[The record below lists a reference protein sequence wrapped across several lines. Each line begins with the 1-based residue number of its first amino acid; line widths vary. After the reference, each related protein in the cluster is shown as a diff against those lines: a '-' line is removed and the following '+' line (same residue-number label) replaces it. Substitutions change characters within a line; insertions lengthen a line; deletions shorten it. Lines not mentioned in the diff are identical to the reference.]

1 MLALVALTT
10 WVLNIVVGAVLV
22 ARWIGR
28 RHPPGDRAG
37 LPPLVLGHLAAAGLG
52 LLLWIVF
59 LATGRPAPAWAG
71 FVLLTVTTTLGDMLL
86 TGGWRRRNR
95 GSATGSGGR
104 DYRHAVVEI
113 LTARRPLA
121 TLHALLAGTTYFTVL
136 AAAIGASS

>member
-1 MLALVALTT
+1 
-10 WVLNIVVGAVLV
+10 VLNIVVGAVLV
-22 ARWIGR
+22 ARGIGR

-37 LPPLVLGHLAAAGLG
+37 LPPLVLSHLAAAGLG

-59 LATGRPAPAWAG
+59 LATGRPAAAAWAG
-71 FVLLTVTTTLGDMLL
+71 FVLLTVNTTLGDVLL
-86 TGGWRRRNR
+86 TGGWRRRDR

-113 LTARRPLA
+113 LTVRRPVA